1 MFWVISKQG
10 STAVAEQEET
20 LVFRVPTEDDGKA
33 IWNLINYPGVLD
45 LLSSYSYFMW
55 AKFFDQTSVVGE
67 TNEQIVGFYIG
78 LHTTEYG
85 PDTLFYLASCSD
97 ETQRQ
102 KGLASRML
110 QAILHRYAWRNI
122 RYLEAT
128 VGTSNEAPEA
138 LFQKLSRDLK
148 TAYHVT
154 EFFTEDQFPGKG
166 HEDERLFKIGPFQQ
180 V

>member
-1 MFWVISKQG
+1 MVISKQG

-33 IWNLINYPGVLD
+33 IWKLIKETGVLD
-45 LLSSYSYFMW
+45 LNSSYSYLMW
-55 AKFFDQTSVVGE
+55 AKFFDQTSVVVE
-67 TNEQIVGFYIG
+67 TNEQIVGFISG
-78 LHTTEYG
+78 FIQPNT
-85 PDTLFYLASCSD
+85 PDTLFIWQVAVD

-110 QAILHRYAWRNI
+110 QAILHRYACRNI

-128 VGTSNEAPEA
+128 VGTSNEASEA